1 MYNILKKRVM
11 RAWSVKWMI
20 RAHSLT
26 HIIHQRLLKFRNSHI
41 LNSVNIFCSKV
52 CITNNRT
59 MKLGDSVVKSF
70 RVAKVF
76 RDNTDKINSIDFA
89 PNGETLISGSDDDS
103 IVIYD
108 CANEG
113 K

>member
-1 MYNILKKRVM
+1 
-11 RAWSVKWMI
+11 
-20 RAHSLT
+20 
-26 HIIHQRLLKFRNSHI
+26 
-41 LNSVNIFCSKV
+41 
-52 CITNNRT
+52 
-59 MKLGDSVVKSF
+59 MKLGDGVVKSF

-76 RDNTDKINSIDFA
+76 RENSDRVNSIDFA
-89 PNGETLISGSDDDS
+89 PNGESLISGSDDDS

>member
-1 MYNILKKRVM
+1 
-11 RAWSVKWMI
+11 
-20 RAHSLT
+20 
-26 HIIHQRLLKFRNSHI
+26 
-41 LNSVNIFCSKV
+41 
-52 CITNNRT
+52 

-76 RDNTDKINSIDFA
+76 RDNSDRINSIDFS
-89 PNGETLISGSDDDS
+89 PDGETLISGSDDDS

-113 K
+113 KWVLLALSCTLVNI